1 MIEEQLDKIVKEL
14 QDDVK
19 EAIEKASKDV
29 AKEGVAQLKSKS
41 PKRTGEYARG
51 WGQTKRQDSI
61 IIHNKKRASLTHLLE
76 KGHAKR
82 NGGRVAPIKHI
93 QPVDEFI
100 KKELVD
106 RIEKE
111 LK

>member
-1 MIEEQLDKIVKEL
+1 MKQINIDSILNEL
-14 QDDVK
+14 KTDVQ
-19 EAIEKASKDV
+19 EALEKTGKYSK
-29 AKEGVAQLKSKS
+29 
-41 PKRTGEYARG
+41 G
-51 WGQTKRQDSI
+51 WGQTKQKDSI

-93 QPVDEFI
+93 EPVEEFI
-100 KKELVD
+100 KKEMVN

-111 LK
+111 LG

>member
-1 MIEEQLDKIVKEL
+1 MKQINIDSILNELKADVQEALEKTSKE
-14 QDDVK
+14 
-19 EAIEKASKDV
+19 V
-29 AKEGVAQLKSKS
+29 AKEGINRLKSTS
-41 PKRTGEYARG
+41 PKRTGKYSKG
-51 WGQTKRQDSI
+51 WGQTKQKDSI

-93 QPVDEFI
+93 EPVEEFI
-100 KKELVD
+100 KKEMVN

-111 LK
+111 LG